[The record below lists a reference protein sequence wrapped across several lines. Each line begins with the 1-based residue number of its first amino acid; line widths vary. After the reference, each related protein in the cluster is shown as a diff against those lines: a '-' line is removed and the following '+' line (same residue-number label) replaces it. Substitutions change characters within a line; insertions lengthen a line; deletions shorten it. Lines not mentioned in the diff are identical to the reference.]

1 MGAVG
6 TKKGDPRK
14 RIGSAPGGRA
24 VGTKKGDPRK
34 RIALPLGRSAEV
46 YLPKFLYLE
55 LNFSTRPALS
65 RMRCLP
71 V

>member
-1 MGAVG
+1 M
-6 TKKGDPRK
+6 R
-14 RIGSAPGGRA
+14 
-24 VGTKKGDPRK
+24 KGDPRK
-34 RIALPLGRSAEV
+34 RIALPLGGSAED
-46 YLPKFLYLE
+46 YLPKLLYRE